1 MTNVKD
7 LLLKQWEEEKLKL
20 AETDPEKK
28 ETYRLQVDRVNQ
40 LERQLTE
47 LERTEIEVEEKAAS
61 RYIEEQLERDK
72 MEEERKANKS
82 RNRIEVAKIA
92 APLSVAFLTAA
103 ISMVGIVSMVFEKT
117 DIVSSTAGK
126 NSLRDLINF
135 KRN

>member
-72 MEEERKANKS
+72 MEEERKVNKS
-82 RNRIEVAKIA
+82 RNQIEVAKLA
-92 APLSVAFLTAA
+92 APLSVAFV
-103 ISMVGIVSMVFEKT
+103 MGIVSMVFEKT

>member
-72 MEEERKANKS
+72 MEEERKVNKS
-82 RNRIEVAKIA
+82 KNRIEVAKLA
-92 APLSVAFLTAA
+92 APLSVAFV
-103 ISMVGIVSMVFEKT
+103 MGIVSMVFEKT

>member
-72 MEEERKANKS
+72 MKEERKVNKS
-82 RNRIEVAKIA
+82 RNRIEVAKLA
-92 APLSVAFLTAA
+92 APLSVAFV
-103 ISMVGIVSMVFEKT
+103 MGIVSMVFEKT

>member
-92 APLSVAFLTAA
+92 APLSVAFFTAA
-103 ISMVGIVSMVFEKT
+103 ISMVFEKT

>member
-72 MEEERKANKS
+72 MEEERKVNKS
-82 RNRIEVAKIA
+82 RNRIEVAKVA
-92 APLSVAFLTAA
+92 APLAVAFITA
-103 ISMVGIVSMVFEKT
+103 GISMVFEKT

-126 NSLRDLINF
+126 NSLRDLLNF
-135 KRN
+135 KRNN

>member
-72 MEEERKANKS
+72 MEEERKVNKS
-82 RNRIEVAKIA
+82 RNRIEVAKLA
-92 APLSVAFLTAA
+92 APLSVAFV
-103 ISMVGIVSMVFEKT
+103 MGIVSMVFEKT

-135 KRN
+135 KRNN

>member
-72 MEEERKANKS
+72 MEEERKVNKS
-82 RNRIEVAKIA
+82 RNRIEVVKIA
-92 APLSVAFLTAA
+92 APLSVAFV
-103 ISMVGIVSMVFEKT
+103 MGIVSMVFEKT

>member
-82 RNRIEVAKIA
+82 RNRIEVAKVA
-92 APLSVAFLTAA
+92 APLAVAFLTAG
-103 ISMVGIVSMVFEKT
+103 ISMIFEKT

>member
-28 ETYRLQVDRVNQ
+28 EQYRLQVDRVNQ

-82 RNRIEVAKIA
+82 RNRIEVAKVA
-92 APLSVAFLTAA
+92 APLAVAFLTAG
-103 ISMVGIVSMVFEKT
+103 ISMIFEKT

>member
-28 ETYRLQVDRVNQ
+28 ETYRLQMDRVNQ

-72 MEEERKANKS
+72 MEEEHKANKS
-82 RNRIEVAKIA
+82 RNRIEVAKLA
-92 APLSVAFLTAA
+92 APLSVAFV
-103 ISMVGIVSMVFEKT
+103 MGIVSMVFEKT

>member
-72 MEEERKANKS
+72 MEEERKVNKS
-82 RNRIEVAKIA
+82 RNRIEVAKLA
-92 APLSVAFLTAA
+92 APLSVAFV
-103 ISMVGIVSMVFEKT
+103 MGIVSMVFEKT

>member
-20 AETDPEKK
+20 VETDPEKK

-82 RNRIEVAKIA
+82 RNRIEVAKLA
-92 APLSVAFLTAA
+92 APLSVAFV
-103 ISMVGIVSMVFEKT
+103 MGIVSMVFEKT

>member
-72 MEEERKANKS
+72 MEEERKVNKS
-82 RNRIEVAKIA
+82 RNRIEVAKLT
-92 APLSVAFLTAA
+92 APLSVAFV
-103 ISMVGIVSMVFEKT
+103 MGIVSMVFEKT

>member
-20 AETDPEKK
+20 AEIDPEKK

-72 MEEERKANKS
+72 MEEERKVNKS

-92 APLSVAFLTAA
+92 APLMVAFLTAA
-103 ISMVGIVSMVFEKT
+103 ISMVFEKT

>member
-92 APLSVAFLTAA
+92 APLSVAFV
-103 ISMVGIVSMVFEKT
+103 MGIVSMVFEKT

>member
-47 LERTEIEVEEKAAS
+47 LERTEIELEEKAAS

-82 RNRIEVAKIA
+82 RNRIEVAKLA
-92 APLSVAFLTAA
+92 APLSVAFV
-103 ISMVGIVSMVFEKT
+103 MGIVSMVFEKT

>member
-7 LLLKQWEEEKLKL
+7 LLLKQWEEEKIKL

-92 APLSVAFLTAA
+92 APLSVAFV
-103 ISMVGIVSMVFEKT
+103 MGIVSMVFEKT

>member
-47 LERTEIEVEEKAAS
+47 LDRTEIEVEEKAAS

-72 MEEERKANKS
+72 MEEERKVNKS
-82 RNRIEVAKIA
+82 RNRIEVAKLA
-92 APLSVAFLTAA
+92 APLSVAFV
-103 ISMVGIVSMVFEKT
+103 MGIVSMVFEKT

>member
-72 MEEERKANKS
+72 MKEERKVNKS

-103 ISMVGIVSMVFEKT
+103 ISMVFEKT

>member
-72 MEEERKANKS
+72 MEEDRKVNKS

-103 ISMVGIVSMVFEKT
+103 ISMVFEKT

>member
-40 LERQLTE
+40 LELQLTE

-72 MEEERKANKS
+72 MEEERKVNKS
-82 RNRIEVAKIA
+82 RNRIEVAKLA
-92 APLSVAFLTAA
+92 APLSVAFV
-103 ISMVGIVSMVFEKT
+103 MGIVSMVFEKT

>member
-1 MTNVKD
+1 M
-7 LLLKQWEEEKLKL
+7 
-20 AETDPEKK
+20 
-28 ETYRLQVDRVNQ
+28 DRVNQ

-72 MEEERKANKS
+72 IEEERKANKS
-82 RNRIEVAKIA
+82 RNRIEVAKLA
-92 APLSVAFLTAA
+92 APLSVAFV
-103 ISMVGIVSMVFEKT
+103 MGIVSMVFEKT